1 MNDSF
6 LDMTILDLETKANL
20 LKAIKESNP
29 LDNLESSKMITA
41 VYESIQ
47 KGNQEIINSI
57 NEYISNT
64 N

>member
-1 MNDSF
+1 MNKSF
-6 LDMTILDLETKANL
+6 LDMTILDLETKANM
-20 LKAIKESNP
+20 LKAIKESNS
-29 LDNLESSKMITA
+29 LDDLESSKIITA

-57 NEYISNT
+57 KEYILNT

>member
-1 MNDSF
+1 
-6 LDMTILDLETKANL
+6 MTILDLETKANM
-20 LKAIKESNP
+20 LKAIKESNS
-29 LDNLESSKMITA
+29 LDDLESSKIITA

-57 NEYISNT
+57 KEYILNT